1 MRFENYQPTKNL
13 QADALIDLQTVD
25 PTDIFEI
32 LSEAIRLKVAAK
44 VGEVNNTLQN
54 KKIVLIT
61 NQKLGLAQLTF
72 RLSVVGL
79 GAEPITVQL
88 GGSGIEAF
96 LGAKETTQTLSR
108 LGIDAFVV
116 ETGLYKDAETLYKQL
131 YKPVINAFDG
141 DSPCDALSMLFSV
154 HERLGKLSNL
164 NVAYISEG
172 NKLDSTLS
180 AFIKCGLNIT
190 FVCPED
196 KKPTEEIFNYAAA
209 HVHAHVEHDLDKAL
223 QSCDV
228 LFIDNEFGESYK
240 ITKEKLKLLS
250 RDACVLHPTPLTGKL
265 DADIDILDDNRSL
278 IANFGANLVY
288 IQSAILELL
297 LDNNY

>member
-116 ETGLYKDAETLYKQL
+116 ETGLSKDAETLYKQL

-164 NVAYISEG
+164 NVAYLSEG
-172 NKLDSTLS
+172 NKIDSTLS
-180 AFIKCGLNIT
+180 AFIKCGKDC
-190 FVCPED
+190 FQGPEI
-196 KKPTEEIFNYAAA
+196 PPQQPSVT
-209 HVHAHVEHDLDKAL
+209 DL
-223 QSCDV
+223 
-228 LFIDNEFGESYK
+228 
-240 ITKEKLKLLS
+240 
-250 RDACVLHPTPLTGKL
+250 
-265 DADIDILDDNRSL
+265 
-278 IANFGANLVY
+278 
-288 IQSAILELL
+288 
-297 LDNNY
+297 

>member
-88 GGSGIEAF
+88 GGCSPRRRRRCAF
-96 LGAKETTQTLSR
+96 CHRRPWWSLLR
-108 LGIDAFVV
+108 HHWR
-116 ETGLYKDAETLYKQL
+116 
-131 YKPVINAFDG
+131 
-141 DSPCDALSMLFSV
+141 C
-154 HERLGKLSNL
+154 
-164 NVAYISEG
+164 AY
-172 NKLDSTLS
+172 
-180 AFIKCGLNIT
+180 
-190 FVCPED
+190 CPS
-196 KKPTEEIFNYAAA
+196 
-209 HVHAHVEHDLDKAL
+209 DL
-223 QSCDV
+223 QWS
-228 LFIDNEFGESYK
+228 S
-240 ITKEKLKLLS
+240 
-250 RDACVLHPTPLTGKL
+250 
-265 DADIDILDDNRSL
+265 
-278 IANFGANLVY
+278 
-288 IQSAILELL
+288 
-297 LDNNY
+297 